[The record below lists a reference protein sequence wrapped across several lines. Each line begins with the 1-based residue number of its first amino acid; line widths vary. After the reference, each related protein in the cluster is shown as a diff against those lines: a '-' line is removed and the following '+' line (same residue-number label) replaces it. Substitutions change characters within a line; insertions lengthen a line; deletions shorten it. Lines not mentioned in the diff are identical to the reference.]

1 MEEET
6 GQADLS
12 SMEQKTS
19 QTTDKAEMN
28 KKPTSGK
35 EIQPDTEEKVNPG
48 RLFSP
53 FFNEYLPSN
62 SINLSK
68 IRINFL
74 TIFTKSL
81 NIIQLHK
88 SQMTKSRIFI
98 IFLFIH

>member
-1 MEEET
+1 MEEEA

-48 RLFSP
+48 ILFSP
-53 FFNEYLPSN
+53 FLNEYLPSN
-62 SINLSK
+62 SINVLK
-68 IRINFL
+68 IRINFPRKNH
-74 TIFTKSL
+74 FHK
-81 NIIQLHK
+81 IIEYHPA
-88 SQMTKSRIFI
+88 S
-98 IFLFIH
+98 